1 MIPLEEQIE
10 AICREAK
17 AAARELGR
25 IEVARLDGA
34 LQAIGEAL
42 EEARPRIEEANRLDR
57 EEGRKQGLSPSL
69 LDRLTLSPKVFAS
82 LIRGVEE
89 VRSLPNPIGRILEER
104 MRPNGLLIRKVRVP
118 IGVIGV
124 IYESRPNVTVDVSV
138 LCLKAGNAVVLRGGS
153 EATRSNIALA
163 ETLRRGLQLAGLP
176 PAAVQLLPMADRQAI
191 PILCRQRRY
200 LDLLIPRG
208 GQGLIETVVCHAQ
221 VPVIKHFQGICH
233 VFVEARADLEMARKI
248 VLNAKC
254 QRPGV
259 CNAMETLLVDRAIAP
274 AFLPEMVRELRSRGV
289 EIRGDEQTRQL
300 GGPDVAPAGP
310 EDWATEYL
318 DLILSVRVVNGL
330 AEALAH
336 IEQFGSS
343 HSDAIVTEDSA
354 TADEF
359 LRSVDSAVVYW
370 NSSTRFTD
378 GGEFGFGAEVGIST
392 DKIHARGP
400 MGVGELTS
408 YKYVVFGSG
417 QIRE

>member
-1 MIPLEEQIE
+1 IE
-10 AICREAK
+10 A
-17 AAARELGR
+17 
-25 IEVARLDGA
+25 ARLDAA
-34 LQAIGEAL
+34 LQAMGEAL
-42 EEARPRIEEANRLDR
+42 EEARPRIEEANRLDQ
-57 EEGRKQGLSPSL
+57 EEGRKQGLSPAL
-69 LDRLTLSPKVFAS
+69 LDRLTLSPKAFAA

-104 MRPNGLLIRKVRVP
+104 TRPNGLLIRKVRVP

-124 IYESRPNVTVDVSV
+124 IYESRPNVTVDVAI
-138 LCLKAGNAVVLRGGS
+138 LCLKAGNAVILRGGS
-153 EATRSNIALA
+153 EAARSNAALA
-163 ETLRRGLQLAGLP
+163 EALRKGLKRAGLP
-176 PAAVQLLPMADRQAI
+176 PAAVQLLPMVDRQAI

-289 EIRGDEQTRQL
+289 EIRGDEATRQF
-300 GGPDVAPAGP
+300 GGPEVAPAAP

-318 DLILSVRVVNGL
+318 DLIVSVRVVDGL

-343 HSDAIVTEDSA
+343 HSDAIVTEDR
-354 TADEF
+354 TMGEEF

-378 GGEFGFGAEVGIST
+378 GGEFGFGAELGIST

-400 MGVGELTS
+400 MGVDELTS
-408 YKYVVFGSG
+408 YKYVVVGSG
-417 QIRE
+417 QIRA

>member
-10 AICREAK
+10 TICCKAK
-17 AAARELGR
+17 KASRELGR
-25 IEVARLDGA
+25 IEVAQLDA
-34 LQAIGEAL
+34 AFQAIGEAL
-42 EEARPRIEEANRLDR
+42 AEAWPRIEEANRLDR
-57 EEGRKQGLSPSL
+57 EEGRKQGLGPAL

-89 VRSLPNPIGRILEER
+89 VRSLPSPVGRILEER
-104 MRPNGLLIRKVRVP
+104 TRPNGLWIRKVRVP

-124 IYESRPNVTVDVSV
+124 IYESRPNVTVDVAA

-153 EATRSNIALA
+153 EAIHSNLALA
-163 ETLRRGLQLAGLP
+163 EALQKGLARAGLP
-176 PAAVQLLPMADRQAI
+176 PAAVQLLPMVDRASI

-208 GQGLIETVVCHAQ
+208 GLGLIETVVCHAQ

-259 CNAMETLLVDRAIAP
+259 CNAMETLLVDRTIAP
-274 AFLPEMVRELRSRGV
+274 AFLPEMVRELQARGV
-289 EIRGDEQTRQL
+289 AIRGDEATRQF
-300 GGPDVAPAGP
+300 GGSGVAPAAP

-318 DLILSVRVVNGL
+318 DLTLSVRVVDGL
-330 AEALAH
+330 PEALAH

-343 HSDAIVTEDSA
+343 HSDAIVTEDRT
-354 TADEF
+354 TAEDF

-400 MGVGELTS
+400 MGVDELTS
-408 YKYVVFGSG
+408 YKYVVVGSG